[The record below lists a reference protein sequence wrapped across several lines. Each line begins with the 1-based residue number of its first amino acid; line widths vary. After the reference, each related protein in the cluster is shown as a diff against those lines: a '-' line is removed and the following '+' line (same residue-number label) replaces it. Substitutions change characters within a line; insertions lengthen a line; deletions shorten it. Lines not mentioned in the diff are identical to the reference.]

1 LVDWPGSR
9 RPRFVDC
16 GAHPRQGG
24 AEIFRPFAVE
34 TVLMR
39 TEDLDAGQNLVF
51 HLAVDDRPQ
60 GWQGWGAARRQA
72 RLERFDHDL
81 LDRDLLDPDRLDRD
95 WFERRRLDPRG
106 STKRGLERG
115 LNMSRL
121 NRSDSGPDLRRR
133 L

>member
-1 LVDWPGSR
+1 
-9 RPRFVDC
+9 
-16 GAHPRQGG
+16 
-24 AEIFRPFAVE
+24 
-34 TVLMR
+34 MR
-39 TEDLDAGQNLVF
+39 TEDLDAGQDLVF
-51 HLAVDDRPQ
+51 YLAVDDRPQ
-60 GWQGWGAARRQA
+60 GWQGWGAARRRA

-81 LDRDLLDPDRLDRD
+81 LDHDPLDRDRFDRDRFDPDRLDCD